1 MQHWVQVFRDI
12 LDEDSFLPIQVYS
25 FTLQNY
31 TLQNYTFYILIYYR
45 L

>member
-31 TLQNYTFYILIYYR
+31 HTFYIHTDIF
-45 L
+45 